1 MKAFP
6 LTNAR
11 ATSMPEPALTL
22 TVIVRTEFSVSLGGD
37 NQGVTA
43 TTLSWLDLYPVRVRY
58 RCR

>member
-1 MKAFP
+1 
-6 LTNAR
+6 
-11 ATSMPEPALTL
+11 LTL

>member
-1 MKAFP
+1 
-6 LTNAR
+6 
-11 ATSMPEPALTL
+11 MPEPALTL